1 MKITP
6 KNIIQHELIGLKV
19 FIIKATDKGYEGLKG
34 IIIDETRNM
43 FIIRS
48 NSDKVYKIPKKV
60 CVFRFDLPDNLM
72 VEVKGS
78 LLVGK
83 PENRL
88 KKRVRTY

>member
-1 MKITP
+1 MKITL
-6 KNIIQHELIGLKV
+6 KNIIQHELIGRKV
-19 FIIKATDKGYEGLKG
+19 FITKAAHRGYEGLKG

-48 NSDKVYKIPKKV
+48 NGNKVYKIPKKV
-60 CVFRFDLPDNLM
+60 CVFRFDLPDNLA

>member
-1 MKITP
+1 MKITL
-6 KNIIQHELIGLKV
+6 KNIIQHELIGRKV
-19 FIIKATDKGYEGLKG
+19 FITKATHKGYEGLKG
-34 IIIDETRNM
+34 IIIGETRNM

-48 NSDKVYKIPKKV
+48 NGNKVYKIPKKV

-72 VEVKGS
+72 VEVKGF

-88 KKRVRTY
+88 KKHLRTY